1 MGFEQLAELRQQL
14 AMQAE
19 KNRENDKEKRAPG
32 KPAPRSDKTGS
43 GAKPAAKQQGKGAPR
58 QDKPGAPRERTGAR
72 PEEGANRPDRNA
84 AGQGK
89 NTARAQRP
97 ARPTRPARPDVDPV
111 VLTISRLQRE
121 FPVAFP
127 KKPAAK
133 VPLKLGIH
141 QELLLQSETLGLPN
155 EDITLAIKTWC
166 RGSRYWACLVEGV
179 ARIDLNGE
187 ANGTVTAIEAQRARQ
202 LERRQRATAIKSKKA
217 AAAGTEGTTGDAA
230 ATSEGAATDT
240 AAATSETAVTAAAS
254 ATGEVAGQAVDVSVK
269 ADAVATDAASP
280 SPAPAAVQQD
290 APSADKPS
298 EDEKA

>member
-19 KNRENDKEKRAPG
+19 KNRENDKEKREPG
-32 KPAPRSDKTGS
+32 KPAPRSDKSGS
-43 GAKPAAKQQGKGAPR
+43 SVKPAAKQQGKGAPR
-58 QDKPGAPRERTGAR
+58 QDKSGTPRERSGAR
-72 PEEGANRPDRNA
+72 PEQGANRPDRNA
-84 AGQGK
+84 SGAGK
-89 NTARAQRP
+89 NTARPQRA
-97 ARPTRPARPDVDPV
+97 ARPPRPARPDVDPV

-217 AAAGTEGTTGDAA
+217 AAAGTEGTSNDAA
-230 ATSEGAATDT
+230 AVQTTAVKATAVDT
-240 AAATSETAVTAAAS
+240 AEATAS
-254 ATGEVAGQAVDVSVK
+254 SSAPDVA
-269 ADAVATDAASP
+269 P
-280 SPAPAAVQQD
+280 QD
-290 APSADKPS
+290 MTSDDKPTEES
-298 EDEKA
+298 KA